1 MWRAASRPFTAA
13 SAAAAGALWLRPN
26 TKPSLAEG
34 TGCDPKNTKHIS
46 VFLDEKSVQRLKARF
61 PLVDPERLEKIKLEP
76 DSDQQRAALKHVLG
90 APARVL
96 ITGLASGKDCNAL
109 VATCE
114 AADTQLEC
122 AQTPHINAGETSQL
136 SVDCETPLSLKSCS
150 ICALILT

>member
-1 MWRAASRPFTAA
+1 MWRTAPQRAFAAA
-13 SAAAAGALWLRPN
+13 SAAAAGTMWLRTDRVP
-26 TKPSLAEG
+26 LAES

-122 AQTPHINAGETSQL
+122 AQTPHINAGESH
-136 SVDCETPLSLKSCS
+136 SL
-150 ICALILT
+150 